1 MIILRLSKSN
11 FSINHTSISFPI
23 EIEVLDKLLSGSRR
37 KKKKKHNTIYTWD
50 DLGILAYSKNDKV
63 VESLVIELKDEDFD
77 FSSKQIFKGRFYFE
91 EEEVITY
98 YKNNKN
104 ERIKLFDGDS
114 SGALV
119 LNNISVWFDTVDNN
133 IEAIEISAFKGSTIT
148 EISKEKYIIKE
159 LDEEVIEFSDF
170 GFKLSIIQEL
180 MYNKD
185 LLKPKFDLFE
195 FVIWYT
201 KREIDLEKEGYE
213 PISEVTNYFK
223 KLPIPKRMANE
234 VTEIYQN
241 GGNNIYM
248 QLLRFGEGWEDY
260 WDIENTKDVKQF
272 PNLKKVVLCYA
283 KENVIDEFNKMGIEA
298 EWL

>member
-1 MIILRLSKSN
+1 M
-11 FSINHTSISFPI
+11 
-23 EIEVLDKLLSGSRR
+23 
-37 KKKKKHNTIYTWD
+37 
-50 DLGILAYSKNDKV
+50 
-63 VESLVIELKDEDFD
+63 
-77 FSSKQIFKGRFYFE
+77 
-91 EEEVITY
+91 
-98 YKNNKN
+98 
-104 ERIKLFDGDS
+104 
-114 SGALV
+114 
-119 LNNISVWFDTVDNN
+119 
-133 IEAIEISAFKGSTIT
+133 
-148 EISKEKYIIKE
+148 
-159 LDEEVIEFSDF
+159 
-170 GFKLSIIQEL
+170 
-180 MYNKD
+180 
-185 LLKPKFDLFE
+185 
-195 FVIWYT
+195 IWYT